1 LIVSTKAVSTLQE
14 LVAAS
19 GLMEHLLEAIL
30 SHDDLEGAGL
40 QQINFD
46 LLGELLKFN
55 RRMFALLDSLL
66 EGRRFDRFVEVRP
79 QRPAASL
86 SLSLSLSTQ
95 AALSRQRPPG
105 MRMRE
110 ETVGRRSPRPRR
122 LRVYPHMESRR

>member
-86 SLSLSLSTQ
+86 SLSLSLPRQPCRAS
-95 AALSRQRPPG
+95 ALLVCG
-105 MRMRE
+105 C
-110 ETVGRRSPRPRR
+110 GRRR
-122 LRVYPHMESRR
+122 LAGALHALAA